1 MYVFKDIYT
10 IVFKKTVNLS
20 ESLLDLNGNK
30 KKVFITNF
38 LVEVLPLNNL
48 PEFLQFQFQTCHSND

>member
-48 PEFLQFQFQTCHSND
+48 PEFLQFQFQTYHSSD

>member
-30 KKVFITNF
+30 KKFFITNF
-38 LVEVLPLNNL
+38 
-48 PEFLQFQFQTCHSND
+48 

>member
-1 MYVFKDIYT
+1 MYLKDIYN
-10 IVFKKTVNLS
+10 IISEETVNLS

-48 PEFLQFQFQTCHSND
+48 PEFLQFQFQTYHSSD